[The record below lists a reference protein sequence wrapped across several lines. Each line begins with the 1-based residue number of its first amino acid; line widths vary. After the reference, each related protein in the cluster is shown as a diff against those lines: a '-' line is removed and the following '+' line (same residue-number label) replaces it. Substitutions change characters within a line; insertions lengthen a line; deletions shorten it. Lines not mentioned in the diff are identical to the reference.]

1 MRFILFNAIVAG
13 ALIYLFS
20 GADQPGADARRSVDD
35 AMARLAALSEQAA
48 ERVADFQ
55 EDMTGRTGAPAAA
68 DTPPAIPAQAPSAPP
83 AAPAPQPAAAPDPAP
98 AQQPVPPAAPAP
110 LAPPE
115 TRVAATPAPESGRAE
130 AVPAETAPLP
140 EREVATVPTHRV
152 PMPGDTGPVAAR
164 PADGSIEIAEPM
176 MSSQDRRK
184 ELFSLAQEMELLYA
198 TRVNQ

>member
-35 AMARLAALSEQAA
+35 AMSRLAALSEQAA

-55 EDMTGRTGAPAAA
+55 EDMTGPTGLPVAA
-68 DTPPAIPAQAPSAPP
+68 DDMPP

-98 AQQPVPPAAPAP
+98 AQRPAQQDAPAPQAAPA
-110 LAPPE
+110 
-115 TRVAATPAPESGRAE
+115 TRVAAAPAAE
-130 AVPAETAPLP
+130 TAPAETAPLP

-164 PADGSIEIAEPM
+164 PADGPIEIAEPM
-176 MSSQDRRK
+176 MSSKDRRK
-184 ELFSLAQEMELLYA
+184 ELFSLAQEMEMLYA